1 MIIICSNFN
10 IKLIELL
17 GSSVSE
23 SLVTV
28 MLAPKLVNSIFNASS
43 LSVSLIFKVCSPVR

>member
-1 MIIICSNFN
+1 MIIICSNL
-10 IKLIELL
+10 ILELIELL

-28 MLAPKLVNSIFNASS
+28 MLAPNLVNSIFNASTIC
-43 LSVSLIFKVCSPVR
+43 LIFKVCKMTAHA